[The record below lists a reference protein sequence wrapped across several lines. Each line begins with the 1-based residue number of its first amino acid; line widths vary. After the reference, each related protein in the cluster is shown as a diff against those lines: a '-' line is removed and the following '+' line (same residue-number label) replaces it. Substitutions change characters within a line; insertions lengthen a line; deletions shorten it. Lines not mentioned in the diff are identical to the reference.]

1 MEMFGLDVYEQFVQD
16 FEALED
22 EHRVAAKNEHIWSLG
37 STDPDDSHMH
47 GENSEVHEALAE
59 FYRKIKENP
68 TKFMTLMEDF

>member
-1 MEMFGLDVYEQFVQD
+1 VQD
-16 FEALED
+16 FETLED

-37 STDPDDSHMH
+37 STDPEDAHMH

-59 FYRKIKENP
+59 FYKKIKENP